1 VVEWN
6 VALWE
11 VLHRERETAMR
22 IGLISPQSLADHPLV
37 HRGARTMVDNL
48 AHGLRL
54 LGHTVVVL
62 PSSETAFV
70 DLADMDLIHD
80 HAGLLAGMNPGIA
93 MLAPVPTRRMPR
105 VVVTHHAPF
114 TAGTRA
120 VYEALAG
127 GVTVVAVSHDQASRA
142 YGVPVTAVI
151 HHGIDTDRYRPGDER
166 SEELVFVG
174 PMSPASGVDHAVH
187 IAHAAGRPLQIVADL
202 RGRSGT
208 DYFATMVRPHLSAA
222 DTVVDPVERLEA
234 LQHAAGLLNPIRWAQ
249 PFGLVMV
256 EALATGTPVTASARG
271 AASEIVKPGVTGFV
285 CSTEQAAVES
295 VRRLASLDRHACRA
309 DAVTRFSRARM
320 ARDHEALYH
329 SLVQDFDVPRPR
341 SAALPG
347 LRRHVGA

>member
-1 VVEWN
+1 
-6 VALWE
+6 
-11 VLHRERETAMR
+11 MR
-22 IGLISPQSLADHPLV
+22 IGLISPPSRAEHPLV

-62 PSSETAFV
+62 SASETAFV

-80 HAGLLAGMNPGIA
+80 HAGLLAGMNPGISA
-93 MLAPVPTRRMPR
+93 LAPVPIRRMPR

-120 VYEALAG
+120 IYEALAG
-127 GVTVVAVSHDQASRA
+127 RVTVVAVSRDQASRA
-142 YGVPVTAVI
+142 YGVPVAAVI
-151 HHGIDTDRYRPGDER
+151 HHGIDTDRFRPGDVHR
-166 SEELVFVG
+166 QDLVFVG

-222 DTVVDPVERLEA
+222 DEVVDPVERLDA
-234 LQHAAGLLNPIRWAQ
+234 LQHAAGLVNPIRWAQ

-256 EALATGTPVTASARG
+256 EALATGTPVIASARG
-271 AASEIVKPGVTGFV
+271 AASEIVTPGLTGFV

-295 VRRLASLDRHACRA
+295 VRRLASLDRAACRA
-309 DAVTRFSRARM
+309 DAVTRFSLARM
-320 ARDHEALYH
+320 AQDHEALYR
-329 SLVQDFDVPRPR
+329 SLVEELDVPRPR
-341 SAALPG
+341 GPALSGIPM
-347 LRRHVGA
+347 RRRAVGA